1 MIKKNHQNNS
11 KYSAESIKVLKGLE
25 AVRKR
30 PGMYIGDTD
39 DGTGLHHM
47 VYEVIDNSID
57 EALAGH
63 CKNIKVIIN
72 SNQSVSVE
80 DDGRGIPVDIH
91 KGERKSAA
99 EVIMTQLHAGGK
111 FDHDSYKVSG
121 GLHGVGVSVVNALSE
136 KLILKIFRDKK
147 EYSVEFKD
155 GKALSPLKAKGKTN
169 KTGTLINFLPSKS
182 VFSLTKFSS
191 SILQKRMRE
200 LAFLNKGL
208 SIILVDKTAKKEKEY
223 KNKYD
228 GGIQEFVEFLDKNK
242 QTLVNKND
250 LSLFKKPIYISG
262 FKDSIEIECSLKWNA
277 GYSEEMLPFT
287 NNIHQKDG
295 GTHLLGFRS
304 AITRV
309 INKYAADANL
319 LKKNKISLTGD
330 DTREGLTGVLS
341 IKIPDP
347 KFSSQTKDK
356 LVSSEVRFIVESIIN
371 DKLSTWFDQNPG
383 IKKIILLKIVQAAIA
398 RDVARRARE
407 GVRRKGSLELSGLPG
422 KLADCQIGKA
432 EGTELFIVE
441 GDSAGGSAKQGRNR
455 EFQAVL
461 PLRGKILNTYVD
473 VNGKKA
479 RNGNGKD
486 LETKAFSKMMSSNEI
501 VTLINALGTGSKD
514 FNIENLRYE
523 KIIIMTDADVDGSH
537 IRTLLLTLFN
547 NYPFNE
553 LIEKNHIY
561 LAQPPLYKITKGS
574 KNYYIKD
581 DRELENFL
589 IKSSNKTKSSVK
601 KNSKE
606 FSKFIEKEKGKIN
619 IQRFKGLGE
628 MNPEELWE
636 TTLNP
641 EKRTLLLVKYS
652 NNTKAKSK
660 KDQDLIQ
667 ILMGDEVAP
676 RKDFIINR
684 ALEVSNLDI

>member
-1 MIKKNHQNNS
+1 MIKKKEQYNS
-11 KYSAESIKVLKGLE
+11 KYSAASIKVLKGLE

-47 VYEVIDNSID
+47 VYEVVDNSID
-57 EALAGH
+57 EALAGY
-63 CKNIKVIIN
+63 CKNIKITLN
-72 SNQSVSVE
+72 SDQSVSVE
-80 DDGRGIPVDIH
+80 DDGRGIPIDLH
-91 KGERKSAA
+91 KGEKKSAA
-99 EVIMTQLHAGGK
+99 EVIMTQLHSGGK
-111 FDHDSYKVSG
+111 FDHDSYKISG

-136 KLILKIFRDKK
+136 KLILRIFRDKK
-147 EYSVEFKD
+147 EYFVEFKD
-155 GKALSPLKAKGKTN
+155 GKALAPLKAKSKTS
-169 KTGTLINFLPSKS
+169 KTGTYINFLPSRE
-182 VFSLTKFSS
+182 VFSATKFSS
-191 SILQKRMRE
+191 SILLKRMRE

-208 SIILVDKTAKKEKEY
+208 SIVLIDKTSKKEKEY

-242 QTLVNKND
+242 ETLVNKND

-262 FKDSIEIECSLKWNA
+262 SKDNIEVECSLKWNA
-277 GYSEEMLPFT
+277 GYSEDMLPFA

-304 AITRV
+304 ALTRV
-309 INKYAADANL
+309 INKYATDSNL
-319 LKKNKISLTGD
+319 LKKNKITLSGED
-330 DTREGLTGVLS
+330 VREGLTGVLS
-341 IKIPDP
+341 IKMPDP

-371 DKLSTWFDQNPG
+371 NKLSTWFDQNPG
-383 IKKIILLKIVQAAIA
+383 IKKVVLLKIVQAAIA
-398 RDVARRARE
+398 RDVARKARE

-461 PLRGKILNTYVD
+461 PLRGKILNTYVNI
-473 VNGKKA
+473 NGKKT

-501 VTLINALGTGSKD
+501 VTLINALGTGSQN
-514 FNIENLRYE
+514 FNIEDLRYE

-547 NYPFNE
+547 NHPFNE
-553 LIEKNHIY
+553 LIEKGHLY

-574 KNYYIKD
+574 ENYYINND
-581 DRELENFL
+581 QEYEDFL
-589 IKSSNKTKSSVK
+589 IKSSGKSKKEIK
-601 KNSKE
+601 KNTKE
-606 FSKFIEKEKGKIN
+606 FKNFIEKEKTKIN

-628 MNPEELWE
+628 MNPEELWQ

-641 EKRTLLLVKYS
+641 EKRILLQVKYS

-684 ALEVSNLDI
+684 ALEVLNLDI